1 MWDLTFPT
9 GQGSNPGPL
18 QWKHGV
24 LTIGPPRNPHLSLF
38 TQVVHPLYGTNVVL
52 KVSNMVGLST
62 PWRKVHIAH
71 EAVDLRCYL
80 K

>member
-1 MWDLTFPT
+1 MWDLTSQR

-18 QWKHGV
+18 HWKHGV
-24 LTIGPPRNPHLSLF
+24 LTTGSPESLHPSLF
-38 TQVVHPLYGTNVVL
+38 TQFVPPLYGTNVVL
-52 KVSNMVGLST
+52 NVSNVEGLST

-71 EAVDLRCYL
+71 EAVDRRCHL